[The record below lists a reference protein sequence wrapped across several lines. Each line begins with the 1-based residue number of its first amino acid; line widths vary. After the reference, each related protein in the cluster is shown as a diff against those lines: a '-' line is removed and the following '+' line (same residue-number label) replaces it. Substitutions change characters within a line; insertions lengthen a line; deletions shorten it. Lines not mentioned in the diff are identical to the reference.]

1 MMHGDMKKLEL
12 DRKQFEDE
20 KRALTEKHDE
30 VLGKLRAM
38 QSEINTLRAERS
50 QFEKEASDAKRLL
63 QAKISEET
71 ESGRGRQLL
80 AEQVKQLQTE
90 LTDVRKDL
98 DKERQSRSDNA
109 LMHENKI
116 NALKR
121 ELDSLNTAKVNLEKE
136 HLSQQDTVRR
146 ALEARSQ
153 SEKEKRALQTEVRS
167 LKDRMSE
174 AENSRL
180 RAAGEIERSMSRQ
193 VKEKEARMDKDLK
206 ARDAALSKSEAEREK
221 LLAEVAR
228 LTRVVSE
235 QDGSRQ
241 AYEQGRRRAEQEAS
255 AMKHRLL
262 ASENDNRALQNQI
275 QQKNLEISKANAK
288 ASQQY
293 RDKIVALTA
302 DKTKADESAT
312 QYRKQLEEA
321 QIQIRTL
328 EKQKEKLSLNI
339 EDINHEVSREHQNMR
354 NAEKTA
360 SQLQLQLAEVNR
372 NLDMERQLKTQAQ
385 ANTRQIQATLA
396 TTQSELQECHQNLLT
411 LQKVFDPNGAIPQNW
426 EAGRKTVAQTVDL
439 AAKLDE
445 SHQALRIAN
454 ERRIRAE
461 KDLADLRKRHQEEL
475 QEIDNMH
482 TSSKRILMDELNQ
495 NNTPAPGSPF
505 KQPHRPSFS
514 NTQSTPIRR
523 NIMSPTAESLDS
535 SKSDRTMDTMTFQ
548 QRMDLEGDLEELR
561 NKLQLAEMRNKHIQA
576 ELDRIKEEAGV
587 PNGTSSRRAAKLEGE
602 NNRLHDM
609 LDDAYKKNA
618 ALESSMKSID
628 LSLKEVQA
636 KSHEELYEYIAQ
648 QEQARKNVVTVYNEA
663 LNDLGWAKEQF
674 DKLKAAKVLVEAD
687 LRETQ
692 IELEEA
698 LAIQQQDKVSRGQLL
713 EEFADLQIRLDSESS
728 RVADLTANMN
738 LYKARSEEYF
748 QKLEQAEIAV
758 LRASRSETFV
768 RQQAKEAEETAA
780 VVMAER
786 KQMESAIED
795 LQRENQH
802 YEEKVGF
809 MTRVYCLM
817 LRRNRLRTFKP
828 TSKLPFKPRSVST
841 TNSKIT
847 APAVPPTL
855 RIRSQ
860 AWNKHARNTKP
871 SCPPLPKSSNSNA
884 KTLSPPAAKTDIS
897 AKKSKTSV
905 PNGTT
910 KSSTLPPGPKK
921 SLASKSSS
929 PIFLR
934 VTMRLSK
941 LTTSFKAGSL
951 QCSLRSAVSAPTST
965 MSPLTVTCF

>member
-20 KRALTEKHDE
+20 KRALMEKHDE
-30 VLGKLRAM
+30 VLGKLRTM
-38 QSEINTLRAERS
+38 QSEINTLRAERT

-80 AEQVKQLQTE
+80 AEQVKQLQAE

-121 ELDSLNTAKVNLEKE
+121 ELDSLNTAKANLEKE

-241 AYEQGRRRAEQEAS
+241 TYEQGRRRAEQEAS

-302 DKTKADESAT
+302 DKTKADESAS

-354 NAEKTA
+354 NAEKAA

-372 NLDMERQLKTQAQ
+372 NLEMERQLKTQAQ

-475 QEIDNMH
+475 QEVDSMH
-482 TSSKRILMDELNQ
+482 SSSKRILMEELNQ
-495 NNTPAPGSPF
+495 NNTAAAPGSPF

-514 NTQSTPIRR
+514 NTQSKPITR
-523 NIMSPTAESLDS
+523 NIMSPAAESVDS

-548 QRMDLEGDLEELR
+548 QRMDLEGDIEELR

-576 ELDRIKEEAGV
+576 ELDRIKQEAGV

-674 DKLKAAKVLVEAD
+674 DKLKAAKVIVEAD

-698 LAIQQQDKVSRGQLL
+698 LAIQQQDKASRGQLL

-795 LQRENQH
+795 LQRQNQH
-802 YEEKVGF
+802 YEEKVSF
-809 MTRVYCLM
+809 MATSNVLM
-817 LRRNRLRTFKP
+817 LTHYRLRTSKPISNPPSRPRSASITNSKTTAPAAPP
-828 TSKLPFKPRSVST
+828 TSKTKNP
-841 TNSKIT
+841 
-847 APAVPPTL
+847 
-855 RIRSQ
+855 
-860 AWNKHARNTKP
+860 AWNKRARNTKP
-871 SCPPLPKSSNSNA
+871 SYPP
-884 KTLSPPAAKTDIS
+884 
-897 AKKSKTSV
+897 
-905 PNGTT
+905 
-910 KSSTLPPGPKK
+910 
-921 SLASKSSS
+921 
-929 PIFLR
+929 
-934 VTMRLSK
+934 
-941 LTTSFKAGSL
+941 
-951 QCSLRSAVSAPTST
+951 
-965 MSPLTVTCF
+965 